1 MSNEGS
7 IAPLFGE
14 AGWQLK
20 GLLIV
25 QFPTLVRS
33 STNVRQLIR
42 TYRQGLERRLSFTI
56 RSAVFRIFFFTG
68 GPPHKEKQR

>member
-1 MSNEGS
+1 MSNGGS

-56 RSAVFRIFFFTG
+56 R
-68 GPPHKEKQR
+68 